1 MRTHVNQVMR
11 QLELFC
17 KTIETTVGVWERSI
31 ITCDQPQAMK
41 HFGSQKKK
49 KKKKG
54 VCALDLKLPL
64 FLPMCGQW
72 MYRQIKGQD
81 GEERGSDFR
90 RERID
95 RTSGESRMN
104 DRERTWEIN
113 GLRINVAPNE
123 NEMKWVLRN
132 E

>member
-1 MRTHVNQVMR
+1 
-11 QLELFC
+11 
-17 KTIETTVGVWERSI
+17 
-31 ITCDQPQAMK
+31 
-41 HFGSQKKK
+41 
-49 KKKKG
+49 
-54 VCALDLKLPL
+54 
-64 FLPMCGQW
+64 